1 MSKKIIYFKEDTQ
14 ELKELPITEENCYY
28 LGAFTIRQIGLINKF
43 LSKNHLSFSWLKE
56 RVILGQFT

>member
-28 LGAFTIRQIGLINKF
+28 LGAFTIRQIGLIKKF
-43 LSKNHLSFSWLKE
+43 LKKNNLSFTDLKI
-56 RVILGQFT
+56 RVRVGQFS